1 VFILASSPALAKDFN
16 GLTLPKSRRRGLR
29 SLIKLR
35 DDRGFQPSG
44 PAKGPLLLPWAYKPP
59 KFGVILP
66 TVFLKILKAPTR
78 SALKISPVA
87 GHLKSP
93 LTNLAPL
100 WGFPQTGHVCEVKN

>member
-1 VFILASSPALAKDFN
+1 M
-16 GLTLPKSRRRGLR
+16 R

-100 WGFPQTGHVCEVKN
+100 WGFPQTGHVCEVKTSSLFIPKDMIIFPIGIEFNRKI